1 MQFVKKNSKTP
12 KYCMRKLSIGLVS
25 CLLGFSIII
34 QPFGQVYS
42 FTYDKV
48 YAQGVEN
55 NEIVQDP
62 IYNGKIIY
70 VTDDTVG
77 NNRYSDLKT
86 ALDNASDGDIIQ
98 IEKGTVEDIGSGLII
113 NKKVKI
119 VGNGNEVAIRAN
131 ATAKITIA
139 NDITLENIN
148 LSSRKESQST
158 FPIDVKSAYFKMNN
172 VILTNGGTGEKFTLL
187 INPVTND
194 DKIANITIEGDKSI
208 DFDSI
213 VIGESGHNLES
224 KVNLNL
230 ANNVRSKNGLRIENY
245 NSGTNK
251 NPVIID
257 KSKITRYIS
266 ENANNEVELV
276 FDGNNK
282 GGTVYLSKIRNVKL
296 KDGARV
302 TLESDENMAH
312 DIVETTFKLENGT
325 TLNFSNLTND
335 ITVRGIV
342 ADIGSNEGGIVEV
355 PKNGKLTITENF
367 IDTTKIQV
375 IGADVSSKFTMILP
389 KPLEGNKKPDIVIFD
404 GQTKIEVNDRTYIAS
419 VGEILLTIEER
430 LGYVIAEGH
439 EINVPRGA
447 SKQSILDI
455 VNNLL
460 HSSENIKYTGTIN
473 AISTNPEDVDTS
485 VITESTSQ
493 GNDVEFTFQDNNE
506 PTTAKLNLKVKVV
519 KNEQDLLREKI
530 EEALKDY
537 SFSYEQGTDNNT
549 IQGKILEHINKVSGL
564 ENVTMD
570 LPNVNTEKVANKLSS
585 EFVFHKDSIN
595 VSLNKEVEITSR
607 NIELNIPVESEK
619 IEVANVDD
627 LSKLSDEEK
636 TKIQDKV
643 KEVVKGENI
652 SDNSFTWENSN
663 NTLKVTYESGNK
675 STVNVAEWI
684 KKSVD
689 PSINND
695 EDKSVNDRLN
705 LEINKISSPITV
717 VEDTI
722 ENVIKKLKDDII
734 AKINDEN
741 TVISIDI
748 KKIDGENIDAGTK
761 VIAGENYKVNLRF
774 SDKTKPEV
782 VVSKENLDLKVIKDK
797 SDEEDS
803 GVVEHNKPD
812 HDKKPFIPHNE
823 DKNSY
828 LESNSYKS
836 EKNTKYHRESTAFGN
851 KYVTKINEIK
861 RNKRKISANPV
872 LIKNFGFID
881 LDKAPWAK
889 DAVDFVT
896 SAGLFNGVGNNKF
909 APNEN
914 MNKGM
919 ISTLL
924 YRLALSPDIEGNY
937 FKDVKPYDYFAK
949 ASLWTVNK
957 GIIKINNN
965 IFDSHKEVTRAEIA
979 KMLAHFVDVV
989 GLDINEKDVKV
1000 DDLNGQDTET
1010 VAAINKI
1017 VRLGIMKGVGNNKFS
1032 PDTKVTRAQMAQIL
1046 MNLMLM
1052 VNN

>member
-1 MQFVKKNSKTP
+1 
-12 KYCMRKLSIGLVS
+12 MRKLSIGLVS

-70 VTDDTVG
+70 VTDNTVG

-148 LSSRKESQST
+148 LSSRKESQRT

-172 VILTNGGTGEKFTLL
+172 VILTNGGIGEKFTLL

-257 KSKITRYIS
+257 KSKITKYIS

-302 TLESDENMAH
+302 TLQIDENMAH

-355 PKNGKLTITENF
+355 PNNGKLTITENF

-375 IGADVSSKFTMILP
+375 IGADISSKFTMILP

-419 VGEILLTIEER
+419 VEETLLTIEER

-493 GNDVEFTFQDNNE
+493 SNDVELTFQDNNE

-564 ENVTMD
+564 ENITMD

-607 NIELNIPVESEK
+607 NIKLNAPEESAK

-663 NTLKVTYESGNK
+663 NTLKVTYESGNT
-675 STVNVAEWI
+675 STVNVADWI

-722 ENVIKKLKDDII
+722 ENVIKNLKDDII

-861 RNKRKISANPV
+861 RNKRKILANPV

-965 IFDSHKEVTRAEIA
+965 IFDPHKEVTRAEIA

>member
-98 IEKGTVEDIGSGLII
+98 IEKGTVEEIGSGLII

-607 NIELNIPVESEK
+607 NIKLNAPEESAK

-643 KEVVKGENI
+643 KEVVKGETI
-652 SDNSFTWENSN
+652 SDNSFTWEDSN
-663 NTLKVTYESGNK
+663 NTLKVTYESGNT
-675 STVNVAEWI
+675 STVNVADWI